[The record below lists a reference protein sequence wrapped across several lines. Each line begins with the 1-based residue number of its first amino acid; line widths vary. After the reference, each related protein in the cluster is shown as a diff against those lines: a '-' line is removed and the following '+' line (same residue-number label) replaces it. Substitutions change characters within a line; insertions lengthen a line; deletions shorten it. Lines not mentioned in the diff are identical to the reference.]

1 MPSADRLRVA
11 LTHRSVGGDNY
22 ERFEF
27 LGDSLLN
34 FVCAELL
41 FRELP
46 SASEGELTRTRANLV
61 DEKSLAGFAREL
73 NMGDALILGGGELKS
88 GGYRRDSILAD
99 VFEALIAAIFLEH
112 GLRAATDFVE
122 PFLHAALPNARNKA
136 EQKDAKTQLQE
147 WLQDR
152 ARGLPSYQ
160 IIDSHGPEHDRHFLV
175 QCVLAA
181 TAKHP
186 AAQSEG
192 TGSSVKRAEQAA
204 AQKMLEQLL
213 PAKFSQRINS

>member
-11 LTHRSVGGDNY
+11 LTHRSAGIENY

-41 FRELP
+41 FRALP

-73 NMGDALILGGGELKS
+73 HLGDALILGGGELKS

-99 VFEALIAAIFLEH
+99 AFEALTAAIYLEH
-112 GLRAATDFVE
+112 GMQAAADFLT
-122 PFLHAALPNARNKA
+122 PFLNAALPNARNKA
-136 EQKDAKTQLQE
+136 QQKDAKTQLQE

-160 IIDSHGPEHDRHFLV
+160 IVDSHGPEHDRHFRV
-175 QCVLAA
+175 QCNLAA
-181 TAKHP
+181 SGKNP
-186 AAQSEG
+186 AACSEG
-192 TGSSVKRAEQAA
+192 EGSSVKRAEQAA
-204 AQKMLEQLL
+204 ALAMLEQLV
-213 PAKFSQRINS
+213 PAKSFQRINS